1 MGPLNLPAKYAPT
14 GCALQLPALKCPYA
28 LDNHSGNVHKAAR
41 LFACLHTE
49 VNLLVWIALS
59 VQLHIVSGFPCE
71 TQTSPV
77 HDG

>member
-49 VNLLVWIALS
+49 VNLLV
-59 VQLHIVSGFPCE
+59 
-71 TQTSPV
+71 
-77 HDG
+77 